1 MATRSV
7 WPPET
12 SSTTRGSS
20 RSGSSRKAP
29 YRWASRWFTA
39 TKGTSHTSASDLA
52 ALTSPACPM
61 PRVRP
66 GPFIGSPAPVAA
78 HRRLQPRLQGVEPSG
93 VVVGVDVVD
102 PHDQSVLVGLGV
114 VVLADA
120 SGLEPEPVV
129 ERLGDAVGDPDL
141 EGEVARTPASG
152 QPGHVEH
159 EPGADLVPLPGG
171 VDGDGGHV
179 GVGAAEHQARVADH
193 RALGPG

>member
-1 MATRSV
+1 MSTWLLTTDESTRL
-7 WPPET
+7 P
-12 SSTTRGSS
+12 STTTAAAVSS
-20 RSGSSRKAP
+20 QEVS
-29 YRWASRWFTA
+29 
-39 TKGTSHTSASDLA
+39 
-52 ALTSPACPM
+52 M
-61 PRVRP
+61 PRMRP

-102 PHDQSVLVGLGV
+102 PHDQGVLVGLGV

-159 EPGADLVPLPGG
+159 EPGADLV
-171 VDGDGGHV
+171 
-179 GVGAAEHQARVADH
+179 
-193 RALGPG
+193 